1 MFTLEKVSKGL
12 TLTKMLFDNNLEQIF
27 SEKNIVY
34 STKTTFT
41 TL

>member
-12 TLTKMLFDNNLEQIF
+12 TLTKMLFDNNLEQNF
-27 SEKNIVY
+27 SEKNIV

-41 TL
+41 TQ